1 MNQPTVRI
9 VALCHKRL
17 DISALKKMVTLK
29 YELSKVKV
37 KGKVAPIHV
46 TKAYRG
52 SRGIAPLIFN
62 LSTRCGCVVKI
73 ISKRLYPWERTLVPT
88 KLKAVQGPDPV
99 WIVWRR
105 ERSRVPARNQPTA
118 T

>member
-1 MNQPTVRI
+1 MWPVNQPTVRI
-9 VALCHKRL
+9 AALCQKSL
-17 DISALKKMVTLK
+17 DIPALKKMFTLK
-29 YELSKVKV
+29 YEHSKVKV

-73 ISKRLYPWERTLVPT
+73 ISKLLYPWDRTLVPT
-88 KLKAVQGPDPV
+88 
-99 WIVWRR
+99 
-105 ERSRVPARNQPTA
+105 E
-118 T
+118 